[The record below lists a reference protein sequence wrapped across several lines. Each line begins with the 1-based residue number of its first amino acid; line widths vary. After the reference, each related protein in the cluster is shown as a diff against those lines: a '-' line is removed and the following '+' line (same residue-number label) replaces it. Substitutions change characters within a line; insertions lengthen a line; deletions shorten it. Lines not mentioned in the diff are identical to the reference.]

1 MQALLHRAQDLATI
15 TQARAKSLWVQL
27 SQKGY
32 RKHEPPELAF
42 PHEEVR
48 ALRQLLD
55 LHLGSL
61 GYSIAD
67 LAQLLAL
74 HENDVVGFYS
84 LRSDSATRP
93 RLTLA

>member
-1 MQALLHRAQDLATI
+1 
-15 TQARAKSLWVQL
+15 
-27 SQKGY
+27 
-32 RKHEPPELAF
+32 
-42 PHEEVR
+42 
-48 ALRQLLD
+48 